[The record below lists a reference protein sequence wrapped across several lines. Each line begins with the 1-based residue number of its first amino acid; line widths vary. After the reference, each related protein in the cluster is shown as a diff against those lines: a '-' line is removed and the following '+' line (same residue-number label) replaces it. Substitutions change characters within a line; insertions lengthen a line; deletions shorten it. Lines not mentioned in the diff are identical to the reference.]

1 MKLTLAGFFLIDL
14 VKLATEWKENGRAS
28 MERMAQ
34 EMYQI
39 TMIRIPQ
46 TGFGQP
52 GENYR
57 DFPLDVVSV
66 VRALMEVEEFPNE
79 KVRHYWKRVYT
90 YLKSAEWASGFKRT
104 DDGVYRLIGQIQTT
118 RAQQELSD
126 KQKMTTLSEEEEKKK
141 GEEIEKLEQR
151 IRNIEDENKALREE
165 KEREREEKEK
175 LIQYNDRSEK
185 MWNDLMGKTIS
196 YFAQSLADHYK
207 NLDEEKKR
215 QGILGLGSSSGSR
228 RLTNTGKRKSKEL
241 EIECS
246 CRPCSDKCE
255 CMCHQG

>member
-1 MKLTLAGFFLIDL
+1 
-14 VKLATEWKENGRAS
+14 

-165 KEREREEKEK
+165 IRLEREREREEKEK
-175 LIQYNDRSEK
+175 LKQRLKEETMASYADLCK
-185 MWNDLMGKTIS
+185 KLMGQTMSS
-196 YFAQSLADHYK
+196 YADLCK
-207 NLDEEKKR
+207 KLDEEPM
-215 QGILGLGSSSGSR
+215 LGLGSSSGGR
-228 RLTNTGKRKSKEL
+228 RGLTNKRNFE